1 MCLVCKQREFS
12 LGIPNI
18 NWSVQQEMQVNT
30 KKCDGLGATSPFEVA
45 CSRLPDTG
53 GEDVKVKVHGA

>member
-1 MCLVCKQREFS
+1 MCLVF
-12 LGIPNI
+12 LGIPNM

-45 CSRLPDTG
+45 CSRLSDTG
-53 GEDVKVKVHGA
+53 GKT